1 MTACVTAGDKGAG
14 GLIDKWNLYESFE
27 TLWESLRTLQ
37 DFWQLTDIMIYL
49 DSVGSNKLIDV
60 NIEYLA
66 LSNNLLP
73 QTKKER
79 EAEAAAAVRER
90 DKLQSQAKKKE
101 ETKLCW

>member
-1 MTACVTAGDKGAG
+1 ME
-14 GLIDKWNLYESFE
+14 ESFE
-27 TLWESLRTLQ
+27 TLWEFFETLRESLRTLR

-73 QTKKER
+73 QTKRER

>member
-1 MTACVTAGDKGAG
+1 MEHFGNPLKHFGNPLKHFGNASG
-14 GLIDKWNLYESFE
+14 F
-27 TLWESLRTLQ
+27 
-37 DFWQLTDIMIYL
+37 L

-73 QTKKER
+73 QTKRER
-79 EAEAAAAVRER
+79 DAEEAAAVRER

>member
-1 MTACVTAGDKGAG
+1 ME
-14 GLIDKWNLYESFE
+14 ESFE
-27 TLWESLRTLQ
+27 TLWEFFETLRESLRTFR
-37 DFWQLTDIMIYL
+37 DFWQLTDIMIYF

-60 NIEYLA
+60 NIKYLA

-73 QTKKER
+73 QTKRER
-79 EAEAAAAVRER
+79 DAEEAAAVRER